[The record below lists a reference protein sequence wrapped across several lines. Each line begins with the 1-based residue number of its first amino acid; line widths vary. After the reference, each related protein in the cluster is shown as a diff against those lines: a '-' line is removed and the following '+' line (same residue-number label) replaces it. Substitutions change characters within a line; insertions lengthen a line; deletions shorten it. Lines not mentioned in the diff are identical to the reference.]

1 MICLRQE
8 HLYDIA
14 LNSTMAAF
22 LYLEVDLSRG
32 LESVQSGLPLRLNV
46 QGIRRVIAV
55 TASEAEEAVSKAEGL
70 TKAMDSAEK
79 LDGPKLDAE
88 IASLRQV

>member
-1 MICLRQE
+1 
-8 HLYDIA
+8 
-14 LNSTMAAF
+14 MAAL
-22 LYLEVDLSRG
+22 LYLEVDLSKQ
-32 LESVQSGLPLRLNV
+32 LESVQSGSLLRLNV
-46 QGIRRVIAV
+46 QGTRRVIAV

-70 TKAMDSAEK
+70 TTAMDSAEK